1 MVDTNKRVP
10 EKKLEPRPDTTSK
23 PVTAPHNRAEQ
34 AANQAAQKAAKTEQR
49 YDQDNTIFSK

>member
-10 EKKLEPRPDTTSK
+10 ERKPEPRPDTTSK
-23 PVTAPHNRAEQ
+23 PVTAGRNRAEQ
-34 AANQAAQKAAKTEQR
+34 GANEAARKAGKTEQR